1 MIHDRANADRESLDS
16 LRKTVGVGFC
26 IFTGESM
33 HYNVGS
39 ISFFSLRRER
49 GLIKYSLTPAVTAAC
64 CMVAEAT
71 PVTAMIREGSR
82 P

>member
-1 MIHDRANADRESLDS
+1 MANADRESLDS
-16 LRKTVGVGFC
+16 LREIVGGEIC
-26 IFTGESM
+26 IFTGEGIR
-33 HYNVGS
+33 YNVGS

-49 GLIKYSLTPAVTAAC
+49 GLIKYSSTPAITAAC

-71 PVTAMIREGSR
+71 PVTAMMREGWR